1 MNPKQI
7 KWTLEKCNNLIGI
20 AKYPLTEEI
29 SKRIKDT
36 AEMYLKEA
44 KGNNEFNNALINTL
58 ILINNIDK
66 AYRDYDKEM
75 GDLR

>member
-20 AKYPLTEEI
+20 AKYPLTEAN

-44 KGNNEFNNALINTL
+44 KGNLECKAALVNTL
-58 ILINNIDK
+58 NFINSIDK
-66 AYRDYDKEM
+66 AHRDYEKEM
-75 GDLR
+75 GDLQ